1 MSFLL
6 GAFAELWTNFYNK
19 VIRDASSTL
28 KGGIIISLFV
38 ICFLCFA
45 FAMKGGKNKG
55 DLINNWVPFWIGI
68 VVLLLLVTY
77 VALINH

>member
-1 MSFLL
+1 MRFLL

-38 ICFLCFA
+38 ICLLCFA
-45 FAMKGGKNKG
+45 FAMKGKNKG
-55 DLINNWVPFWIGI
+55 EFINNWVAFWIGI
-68 VVLLLLVTY
+68 VFLLLLVIY